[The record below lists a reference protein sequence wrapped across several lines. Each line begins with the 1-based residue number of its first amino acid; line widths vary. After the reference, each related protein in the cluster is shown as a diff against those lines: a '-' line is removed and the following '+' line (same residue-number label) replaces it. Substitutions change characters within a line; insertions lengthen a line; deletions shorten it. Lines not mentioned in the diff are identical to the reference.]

1 MLLTHCFSP
10 LWFQRLNKEILKF
23 IFCFEILIL
32 AWLLV
37 ACAYN
42 LYRLYWYRCQCQC
55 HYRNRWYCAVFCLR
69 EWPHW
74 CCWCPATSWC
84 WSGMLCLSLWIK
96 KYNDLMTIMTYT
108 NYLSSAL
115 DVSVILT
122 TPIMCLSF
130 PSSLSHCCLDSFFS
144 FWNRNINQKEA
155 ELPWWKLREQ
165 DICVLS
171 SSWSAEVGCFSSEWR
186 H

>member
-55 HYRNRWYCAVFCLR
+55 HYRNRWYCAVFCLW

-115 DVSVILT
+115 DVSVIST
-122 TPIMCLSF
+122 TPIRCLSF
-130 PSSLSHCCLDSFFS
+130 PSSLSHYCLDSFF
-144 FWNRNINQKEA
+144 FLKKEH
-155 ELPWWKLREQ
+155 Q
-165 DICVLS
+165 
-171 SSWSAEVGCFSSEWR
+171 SEGGR
-186 H
+186 TPLMKAARAGHLCTVQFLISRGRLF